1 MVATEHRALVIITS
15 QGHVLVLSANRLEA
29 QQQQAEE
36 GEQEGEEE
44 AGAAQAALLSS
55 HQLRAEPRLTAVVA
69 WNPAAAAA
77 HLGEAS
83 Y

>member
-15 QGHVLVLSANRLEA
+15 QGQVLVLSANRLEA
-29 QQQQAEE
+29 QQQVEE

-77 HLGEAS
+77 HFGEAS